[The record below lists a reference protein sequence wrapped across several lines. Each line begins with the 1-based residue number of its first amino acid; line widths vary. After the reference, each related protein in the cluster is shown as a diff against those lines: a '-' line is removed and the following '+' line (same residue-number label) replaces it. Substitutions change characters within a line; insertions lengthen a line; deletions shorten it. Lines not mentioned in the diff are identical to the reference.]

1 MAGILSYKFVYP
13 VTHLRTWRSLV
24 SRSQTSIFK
33 LQGAIAYSIGA
44 HKKQGLVWHP
54 LRTFIVG
61 YIPHNVLSYTVSIP
75 SYSTG
80 IYELKEI
87 KYIYGE
93 LYESKI

>member
-1 MAGILSYKFVYP
+1 MCA
-13 VTHLRTWRSLV
+13 VT
-24 SRSQTSIFK
+24 SRSVVPT
-33 LQGAIAYSIGA
+33 
-44 HKKQGLVWHP
+44 HP

-93 LYESKI
+93 LFESKI

>member
-1 MAGILSYKFVYP
+1 MKPKTNNIIVMS
-13 VTHLRTWRSLV
+13 T
-24 SRSQTSIFK
+24 
-33 LQGAIAYSIGA
+33 IA
-44 HKKQGLVWHP
+44 HP

-93 LYESKI
+93 LYESKEI